1 MSMNTIARAAIL
13 AFAVAT
19 AAPVLADG
27 PAADATG
34 QQVRVLLNHAPA
46 LHADLLQVEVEGQ
59 TVYIR
64 GIVDS
69 QVEATEIDSVISAL
83 PGARIVN
90 ATVVADLG
98 A

>member
-1 MSMNTIARAAIL
+1 MSMSTIAKAAIL
-13 AFAVAT
+13 AFTVAA

-27 PAADATG
+27 PADAAG
-34 QQVRVLLNHAPA
+34 QQVRVLLNHSPA

>member
-27 PAADATG
+27 PAADAAG
-34 QQVRVLLNHAPA
+34 QQVRVLLNHSPA

-64 GIVDS
+64 GIVES
-69 QVEATEIDSVISAL
+69 LVESNEIDTVITAL
-83 PGARIVN
+83 PGASIVN
-90 ATVVADLG
+90 ATVVADIG